1 MKDDNTPD
9 FDWLNDINLEETLDF
24 IEEQGNVY
32 SIDGFIEA
40 FNNQEISSFTDYLFK
55 IEEN

>member
-24 IEEQGNVY
+24 IEEQGKQLVAEFMEKTKEIGY
-32 SIDGFIEA
+32 IS
-40 FNNQEISSFTDYLFK
+40 NNR
-55 IEEN
+55 